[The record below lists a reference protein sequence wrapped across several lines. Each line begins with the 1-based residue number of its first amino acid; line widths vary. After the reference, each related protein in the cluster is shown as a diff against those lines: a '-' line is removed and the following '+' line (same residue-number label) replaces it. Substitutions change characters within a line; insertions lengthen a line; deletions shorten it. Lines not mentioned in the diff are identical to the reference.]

1 MRIGIL
7 GTGMVGQAI
16 GTRLTKLG
24 HDVRMGSRDAGN
36 AKARNWV
43 MQAGPHAS
51 HGTFADAAAFG
62 DLLFNCTSGDG
73 SLPALEAAGE
83 KNLDGKV
90 IADVANPLNMATIP
104 LPELTVC
111 NDDSLGER
119 IQRAF
124 PKARVVKTLNTMNCQ
139 LMVDPSKVAGE
150 HDVFVCGND
159 ADAKATVKEI
169 LREFGWDEPIDLGDI
184 TASRGTEM
192 LLPIWLRLMVGLKTP
207 MFNFH
212 IARQS
217 P

>member
-16 GTRLTKLG
+16 GTRLTQLG
-24 HDVRMGSRDAGN
+24 HDVRMGSREAGN
-36 AKARNWV
+36 PKARNWV
-43 MQAGPHAS
+43 MQAGPRAS
-51 HGTFADAAAFG
+51 HGTFADAAGFG
-62 DLLFNCTSGDG
+62 DVVFNCTSGDG
-73 SLPALEAAGE
+73 SLPALKAAGE

-90 IADVANPLNMATIP
+90 IVDVANPLNMSKIP

-124 PKARVVKTLNTMNCQ
+124 PTAKVVKTLNTMNCQ
-139 LMVDPSKVAGE
+139 LMVDPSKVPGE

-159 ADAKATVKEI
+159 PEAKATVKEI
-169 LREFGWDEPIDLGDI
+169 LREFGWDDPLDLGDI

-192 LLPIWLRLMVGLKTP
+192 MLPVWLRLMVGLKTP

-212 IARQS
+212 VAR
-217 P
+217 

>member
-16 GTRLTKLG
+16 GTRLTQLG

-36 AKARNWV
+36 PKARNWV

-62 DLLFNCTSGDG
+62 DVVFNCTSGDG
-73 SLPALEAAGE
+73 SLPALKAAGA
-83 KNLDGKV
+83 KNLDDKV
-90 IADVANPLNMATIP
+90 IVDVANPLNMSKIP

-119 IQRAF
+119 IQREF
-124 PKARVVKTLNTMNCQ
+124 PKAKVVKSLNTMNCQ
-139 LMVDPSKVAGE
+139 LMVDPSKVPGE

-159 ADAKATVKEI
+159 PEAKATVKEI
-169 LREFGWDEPIDLGDI
+169 LREFGWDDPIDLGDI

-212 IARQS
+212 VAR
-217 P
+217 